1 MLLHEAVEQRLPAGA
16 PHLLEH
22 ERLEVVQTVFNR
34 RGVNRN
40 RLRSGSLGQSPGA
53 CSYFEA
59 AAGPRPNRTY
69 VLNRI
74 GAKDL
79 EIRHQG
85 HPDIVANLS
94 GRLARFEVE
103 ITSIGDRYHT
113 IKADDLASLKPVLD
127 GDAGFLAIL
136 DASHPV
142 RWAVIEYGRIRKR
155 LGRWPLATLH
165 AIADPDLSKSVR
177 RRILRNGG

>member
-1 MLLHEAVEQRLPAGA
+1 MSGHAESLVPLLG
-16 PHLLEH
+16 
-22 ERLEVVQTVFNR
+22 
-34 RGVNRN
+34 
-40 RLRSGSLGQSPGA
+40 RLRAEIGDVEFGYRAQGLFA
-53 CSYFEA
+53 
-59 AAGPRPNRTY
+59 Y
-69 VLNRI
+69 VLSRI
-74 GAKDL
+74 GAKVL

-94 GRLARFEVE
+94 GRRARFEVE
-103 ITSIGDRYHT
+103 VTSIGDRYHT

-155 LGRWPLATLH
+155 LGRWPLVTLH
-165 AIADPDLSKSVR
+165 AIADPDLSKLCTSEFCEMVADNR
-177 RRILRNGG
+177 QKLHALTFHLLCDRVLRGLDAD